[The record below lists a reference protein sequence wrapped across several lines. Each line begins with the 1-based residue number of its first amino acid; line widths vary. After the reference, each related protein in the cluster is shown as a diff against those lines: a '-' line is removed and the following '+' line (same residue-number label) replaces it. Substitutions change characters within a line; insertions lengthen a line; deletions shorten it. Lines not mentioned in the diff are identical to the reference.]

1 LNDDAPD
8 RDELRTQ
15 ALETTVEESLR
26 CGRIIRN
33 MLKFSRQEPTAKWI
47 EDVND
52 IVRRAAEVTRPYV
65 MKLGG
70 SLEIDIGPVALM
82 ANLSPIDIEQ
92 VLVNVIRNAAESRE
106 GGARVVV
113 STRRNGDEM
122 SIEVAD
128 DGIGVWP
135 ADRDHVFEPFF
146 TTRLESGGSG
156 LGLSV
161 AEGVVTDHGGAIE
174 FESQPEKGTRVTVR
188 LPLEISDSQATAGSW
203 DAARRLSQ
211 APGAVRMR
219 SRRAFVAEQFQPF
232 VTTGLQR
239 QSGAPDS

>member
-1 LNDDAPD
+1 
-8 RDELRTQ
+8 
-15 ALETTVEESLR
+15 
-26 CGRIIRN
+26 

-128 DGIGVWP
+128 DGIGVSP
-135 ADRDHVFEPFF
+135 GDRDHVFESFF
-146 TTRLESGGSG
+146 TTRLEQGGTG
-156 LGLSV
+156 LGLSIADGIV
-161 AEGVVTDHGGAIE
+161 ET
-174 FESQPEKGTRVTVR
+174 TRERSNSPLARVR
-188 LPLEISDSQATAGSW
+188 
-203 DAARRLSQ
+203 
-211 APGAVRMR
+211 VR
-219 SRRAFVAEQFQPF
+219 E
-232 VTTGLQR
+232 
-239 QSGAPDS
+239 